1 MLNRTQHRFW
11 FSFVAL
17 MVVLSMALS
26 ACGPRP
32 ELPDAAPA
40 AEESAAEAEAAPAEE
55 AAAPT
60 EPAAESAAESDA
72 AASGE
77 RNTQTEFNGAYNEA
91 PMLKEMVAAGE
102 IPALEDR
109 LPKEPLMVE
118 PYESIGLYGGTW
130 RRAFLGVKD
139 FHAWGRINY
148 DPVLRWAPEF
158 SDPIQ
163 PGLAKEWSWNDEG
176 TELTLV
182 FREGLKWSDGEPWT
196 VDDIIFW
203 WEHIELD
210 TNITPSPH
218 IEWTVNG
225 EPMTLEKIDDV
236 TIKFIFPGP
245 SGIVES
251 MGLAFHGNQWPL
263 AFERFGVFAPKH
275 YLEQFHPA
283 TNSDV
288 TDYAVFEEA
297 AFDYNVD
304 RPVIWAWK
312 PVQWD
317 PGGTELIL
325 ERNPYYWKTDT
336 AGNQLPY
343 IDRVHMALVEN
354 GEAVTVMAAAGE
366 IDMQS
371 RHLNLGVLPVLKENE
386 AEGAYTVSLWS
397 SDGASSIGLQPN
409 QSYDDPQYRELMQ
422 NRDFRYA
429 LSLSIDRNLINDI
442 VYLGQATVTNES
454 VGPSTS
460 WYVDDLGMFQADY
473 DPAGAQA
480 LLEGMG
486 LVKGDDGFYTF
497 ADGSEL
503 NLIIEADGGSPE
515 TVDALEL
522 ITEQI
527 NEVGLKTTLKTMSRD
542 LYWPRAIGNQVMINV
557 WGTGSIFPL
566 MNPDNLLA
574 FNEKSFWGPQFGIW
588 YQTNGA
594 SGEEPPDNIKK
605 GQEIFNEILSTVD
618 PVKQAELGKELV
630 RDATENMW
638 IINVAGRSPV
648 VTLVKNNFKNVWT
661 GPDYTASWIA
671 MTPGNQN
678 PATYYFDDSE

>member
-1 MLNRTQHRFW
+1 MRRTNQQRT
-11 FSFVAL
+11 FSLLSLLLILALFVA
-17 MVVLSMALS
+17 

-32 ELPDAAPA
+32 ELPDAEAPA
-40 AEESAAEAEAAPAEE
+40 DTAAEPAAASEE
-55 AAAPT
+55 AAADT
-60 EPAAESAAESDA
+60 ETSTETVAES
-72 AASGE
+72 SGE
-77 RNTQTEFNGAYNEA
+77 RNTKTEWDGTYNEA
-91 PMLKEMVAAGE
+91 PMWKEAVASGE
-102 IPALEDR
+102 LPPVEER
-109 LPKEPLMVE
+109 LPAEPLVVE

-130 RRAFLGVKD
+130 HRAFTGVKD

-163 PGLAKEWSWNDEG
+163 PSLAKEWSWNDEG

-182 FREGLKWSDGEPWT
+182 FREGLKWSDGAPWT

-203 WEHIELD
+203 WENIELD

-218 IEWTVNG
+218 IEWTVDG
-225 EPMTLEKIDDV
+225 EPMTVEKIDDY

-275 YLEQFHPA
+275 YLEQFHPK
-283 TNSDV
+283 TNPEV
-288 TDYAVFEEA
+288 TDYAIFEEK
-297 AFDYNVD
+297 AFDYNVE

-312 PVQWD
+312 PVQWEA
-317 PGGTELIL
+317 GATELIL
-325 ERNPYYWKTDT
+325 ERNPYYWKVDS

-354 GEAVTVMAAAGE
+354 GEAIAVMAAAGE
-366 IDMQS
+366 LDMQS
-371 RHLNLGVLPVLKENE
+371 RGIALNKVPVLKQNE
-386 AEGAYTVSLWS
+386 EAGNFTVSLWS
-397 SDGASSIGLQPN
+397 SDGASTVGLQPN
-409 QSYDDPQYRELMQ
+409 QSYADPKYRELMQ

-429 LSLSIDRNLINDI
+429 MSMALDRDLINDI
-442 VYLGQATVTNES
+442 AYLGQATPTTQS
-454 VGPSTS
+454 VGPSTA
-460 WYVDDLGMFQADY
+460 WYVEEMGLFKGEY
-473 DPAGAQA
+473 DVAGAQQ
-480 LLEGMG
+480 LLEESVG
-486 LVKGDDGFYTF
+486 LLMGDDGFYTF

-503 NLIIEADGGSPE
+503 TLVIESSTTDGPDL
-515 TVDALEL
+515 DALEL
-522 ITEQI
+522 IVEQLK
-527 NEVGLKTTLKTMSRD
+527 EAGLNTTLKTMNRD
-542 LYWPRAIGNQVMINV
+542 LYWPRAIGNEVMINV

-594 SGEEPPDNIKK
+594 SGEEPPDHIKK
-605 GQEIFNEILSTVD
+605 GQEIFAQIMQTTDGEA
-618 PVKQAELGKELV
+618 QAELGKELV

-638 IINVAGRSPV
+638 IINVAGRAPVPV
-648 VTLVKNNFKNVWT
+648 VVKNNFKNVWV
-661 GPDYTASWIA
+661 GPDYAASWIA

-678 PATYYFDDSE
+678 PATYYFDDAQ

>member
-1 MLNRTQHRFW
+1 MYLHSRKLTTLV
-11 FSFVAL
+11 SL
-17 MVVLSMALS
+17 LIMLSMIMA

-32 ELPDAAPA
+32 ELPTAPQ
-40 AEESAAEAEAAPAEE
+40 EDGAAEAPAE
-55 AAAPT
+55 AAAA
-60 EPAAESAAESDA
+60 EPAAESASDES
-72 AASGE
+72 SE
-77 RNTQTEFNGAYNEA
+77 PNTQTEFDGTYNEA

-109 LPKEPLMVE
+109 LPSEPLVVE
-118 PYESIGLYGGTW
+118 PYESIGQYGGTW
-130 RRAFLGVKD
+130 RRAFTGVKD
-139 FHAWGRINY
+139 FHAWGRVNY

-182 FREGLKWSDGEPWT
+182 FREGLKWSDGAPWT

-210 TNITPSPH
+210 TNITASPH
-218 IEWTVNG
+218 IEWTVDG
-225 EPMTLEKIDDV
+225 EPMTLEKIDDI

-245 SGIVES
+245 TGIVES
-251 MGLAFHGNQWPL
+251 MGLAFHGHQWPL
-263 AFERFGVFAPKH
+263 GFERFGVFAPKH

-283 TNSDV
+283 TNSEV
-288 TDYAVFEEA
+288 TDYALFEEM

-312 PVQWD
+312 PAQWD
-317 PGGTELIL
+317 PGGTEMVL
-325 ERNPYYWKTDT
+325 ERNPYYWKVDT

-343 IDRVHMALVEN
+343 IDTVHMALVEN
-354 GEAVTVMAAAGE
+354 GEAVAVKAAAGE
-366 IDMQS
+366 LDMQS
-371 RHLNLGVLPVLKENE
+371 RHLGLGTLPVLKENE
-386 AEGAYTVSLWS
+386 EAGDYTVSLWS
-397 SDGASSIGLQPN
+397 SDNASSVALQPN
-409 QSYDDPQYRELMQ
+409 QSYEDPQYRELMQ

-429 LSLSIDRNLINDI
+429 LSLSIDRELINDI
-442 VYLGQATVTNES
+442 VFLGQATVTNQP
-454 VGPSTS
+454 VGPGTN
-460 WYVDDLGMFQADY
+460 WYVEDMALFQADY
-473 DPAGAQA
+473 DVEAAQA
-480 LLEGMG
+480 LLDGIG
-486 LVKGDDGFYTF
+486 LIRGDDGIYTF

-503 NLIIEADGGSPE
+503 NLIIESASTSGEPL
-515 TVDALEL
+515 DALEL
-522 ITEQI
+522 IAEQL
-527 NEVGLKTTLKTMSRD
+527 NDVGLQTTLKTMNRD

-588 YQTNGA
+588 YQTQGA
-594 SGEEPPDNIKK
+594 SGEEPPEHIKK
-605 GQEIFNEILSTVD
+605 GQEIYTEILATSD
-618 PVKQAELGKELV
+618 PVKQAELGQELV

-638 IINVAGRSPV
+638 TINVAGRSPV

-678 PATYYFDDSE
+678 PATYYFSEE